1 MQLADPEGFKAAEEA
16 VSEPEVDIHELPF
29 VNVLRHLAGR
39 GISVPMLHYYDTV
52 AGLLYLEDFGDV
64 TLYQA
69 CEDKDRSRIDH
80 LYSQAIDTLVGIHLR
95 GTFPADPHC
104 LAFHRVYNEALFM
117 WEFDHFLEYGVVARY
132 GKPMCANDALPI
144 RESFRMI
151 AQWLASQPHVLTHRD
166 YHSRNLLVQG
176 DRLGVIDFQD
186 ALLGPATYDL
196 SSLLRDSYR
205 ALDEELIENMINR
218 YCAGMCAGLDQN
230 LQATM
235 GFADRG
241 AFQRLFDWTSIQRNL
256 KAAGRFVY
264 IDRVKGNPNFLEAIP
279 RTLGYVL
286 STLGKYPELRPLE
299 QHLASYLPEW
309 Q

>member
-1 MQLADPEGFKAAEEA
+1 MQLADPEAFKAAEEA
-16 VSEPEVDIHELPF
+16 VSEPDVDIQELPF

-39 GISVPMLHYYDTV
+39 GVSVPTLHYYDTA

-69 CEDKDRSRIDH
+69 CEDKDRPQVEP
-80 LYSQAIDTLVGIHLR
+80 LYAQAIDTLVDIHLR

-104 LAFHRVYNEALFM
+104 LAFQRVYREALFI
-117 WEFDHFLEYGVVARY
+117 WEFDHFLEYGVVARH
-132 GKPMCANDALPI
+132 GKPMCANDDLPI
-144 RESFRMI
+144 RETFQMM
-151 AQWLASQPHVLTHRD
+151 AQWLASQPRVLTHRD

-196 SSLLRDSYR
+196 ASLLRDSYR
-205 ALDEELIENMINR
+205 VLEEALIEKMINR
-218 YCAGMCAGLDQN
+218 YCVGMCAGLDRN
-230 LQATM
+230 LQETM
-235 GFADRG
+235 GLTDRRT
-241 AFQRLFDWTSIQRNL
+241 FQRLFDWTSIQRNL

-264 IDRVKGNPNFLEAIP
+264 IDRVKQNPKFLEAIP
-279 RTLGYVL
+279 RTLGYVR
-286 STLGKYPELRPLE
+286 STLGKYPELRSLE
-299 QHLASYLPEW
+299 KHLAPYLHEW